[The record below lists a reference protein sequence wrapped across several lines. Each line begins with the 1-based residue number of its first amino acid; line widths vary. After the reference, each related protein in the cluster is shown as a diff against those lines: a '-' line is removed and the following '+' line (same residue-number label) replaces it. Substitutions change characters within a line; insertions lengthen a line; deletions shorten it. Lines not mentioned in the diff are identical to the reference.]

1 MTESL
6 RERWERE
13 AENWV
18 RVIRSKRL
26 STDHHDDFNL
36 PFFLRILPP
45 PAGPT
50 LEVGCGEGRIVL
62 ALRAG
67 GYDAQGVDGSATM
80 IRAAERS
87 DPEGRY
93 AVADAAALPFDDS
106 SFDLVVA
113 FMSLQDIDDLDGAVR
128 EAARVLRPSGRF
140 CFSILHPLRTAGEF
154 SDPSPAAA
162 YEIREPYFE
171 RRPYAVSDEHGGVR
185 VTMHSEHRPLEA
197 YAQALESAGLFI
209 EALREPRPTDDLV
222 RADGSGIS
230 AKWQRIPLALHVRA
244 ALRP

>member
-1 MTESL
+1 MTGSL

-18 RVIRSKRL
+18 HVIRAQRL

-36 PFFLRILPP
+36 PLFLRILPP
-45 PAGPT
+45 PAGPA
-50 LEVGCGEGRIVL
+50 LEVGCGEGRIVR

-67 GYDAQGVDGSATM
+67 GYDARGIDGSPTM
-80 IRAAERS
+80 IEAARRL
-87 DPEGRY
+87 DPGGDY
-93 AVADAAALPFDDS
+93 AVADAAALPFGDS

-113 FMSLQDIDDLDGAVR
+113 FMSLQDIDDLEGAVR
-128 EAARVLRPSGRF
+128 EAARVLRPGGRF

-154 SDPSPAAA
+154 AGAA

-171 RRPYAVSDEHGGVR
+171 RRPYVVSDEHEGTR
-185 VTMHSEHRPLEA
+185 VEMPSEHRPLEA
-197 YAQALESAGLFI
+197 YTAALESAGFVI
-209 EALREPRPTDDLV
+209 EALREPRPGEELIRD
-222 RADGSGIS
+222 DGSGIS
-230 AKWQRIPLALHVRA
+230 AKWRMIPLALHVRA